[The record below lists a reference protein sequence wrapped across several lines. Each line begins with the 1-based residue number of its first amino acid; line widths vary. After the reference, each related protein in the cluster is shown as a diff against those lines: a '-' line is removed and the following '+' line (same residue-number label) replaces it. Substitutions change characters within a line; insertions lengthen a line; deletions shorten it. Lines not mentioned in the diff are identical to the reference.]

1 MERKILMGVR
11 TYLIVVPSL
20 TDGHTNTNT
29 YRLELHNILIQMLYY
44 LKMNQANNGGFY
56 LFYNP

>member
-1 MERKILMGVR
+1 MGVR